1 MKPSWL
7 SFEFSA
13 HLSSSRR
20 LWRESWGR
28 HPVARARI
36 AALILV
42 AAQALGCA
50 GQQGSPSQPASQS
63 PPPTPTPLVGAPLQ
77 AGPPPSSETC
87 REELIGDLAA
97 AKRIRTDLRVPG
109 IAPTDAAI
117 AAAANDPTADTS
129 TAGIPLTHSELGALA
144 ASGLAMDG
152 GNPLSEWV
160 QVGEPGRF
168 GGIWISPPGS
178 GRYVVSILASDPDAL
193 GLAQC
198 VGKGVD
204 IRFVVADTT
213 VADLKALVDQSAMTS
228 IRCVRAGSRSR
239 APGLA
244 CKAQSWSSSS
254 ASLALRTRSGPRL
267 SPAMDRRSSSRRR
280 RQRSLFEGMP
290 RGSATA

>member
-1 MKPSWL
+1 V
-7 SFEFSA
+7 
-13 HLSSSRR
+13 
-20 LWRESWGR
+20 G
-28 HPVARARI
+28 RARI

-63 PPPTPTPLVGAPLQ
+63 PPPTPTSLVGAPLQ

-97 AKRIRTDLRVPG
+97 AKRIRTDLRIPG

-213 VADLKALVDQSAMTS
+213 VADLKALVDRISDDIDTLRASGISIASAGIGLQGSVMVVVVGVTGLTDQ
-228 IRCVRAGSRSR
+228 IRTTLVARYGSKIVIKEE
-239 APGLA
+239 AP
-244 CKAQSWSSSS
+244 AQP
-254 ASLALRTRSGPRL
+254 L
-267 SPAMDRRSSSRRR
+267 
-280 RQRSLFEGMP
+280 
-290 RGSATA
+290 